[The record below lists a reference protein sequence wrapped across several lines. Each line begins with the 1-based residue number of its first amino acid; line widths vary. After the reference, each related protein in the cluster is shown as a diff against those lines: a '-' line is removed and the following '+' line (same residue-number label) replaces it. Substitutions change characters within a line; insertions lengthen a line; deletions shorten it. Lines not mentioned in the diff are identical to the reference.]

1 MANNDQINGGKY
13 PNMTTGAID
22 NITAEEAVTLAG
34 LFRERVRRTP
44 DLPACRQY
52 NEATAQW
59 EDTSWEEMGKH
70 VARWQAAM
78 AQEDLQ
84 QGDRV
89 AILLCNCREWVM
101 FDQAALGCG
110 LVVVP
115 LYTDDRPENIAYI
128 LNNAGVKLL
137 LLQDNEHWQR
147 LLEVHERLGGLLR
160 ILTLKP
166 VSVPDG
172 ETRVRTVSDWLPDSG
187 GELRED
193 DGGMDDLATIVYTS
207 GTTGR
212 PKGVMLSHRNILK
225 NTESSLAAVRMRPD
239 DVLLSFLPLSHTF
252 ERTVG
257 YYIPMRMGSTIAYAR
272 SIPQL
277 GEDLLTIRP
286 TLLISVPR
294 IYERVYNKIQAGL
307 AEKSPLAT
315 KLFNL
320 AVNVGWA
327 RFEHRQ
333 GRGGWKPSFLLWPL
347 LNKLVAGKIMAK
359 LGGRMRIA
367 ASGGAPLPPAV
378 AKVFIGLGLNL
389 VQGYGLTET
398 SPIITGNPPDNN
410 DPASVGI
417 PLTNIEVMIG
427 ENDELLTRSESVM
440 MGYWDNPEAT
450 REIIDEEGWLH
461 TGDKARIENNHVY
474 ITGRLKEILVLANGE
489 KLPPADMEMAIALDP
504 LFEQVM
510 VIGDNRPYLAAVLV
524 LNRDQWTDYAKKLG
538 LDPEDPASLQQE
550 SLEKAICER
559 LHGLL
564 SGFPGYAQVRRVTC
578 TLDPWTVDSGLIT
591 PTLKLKRNRVLEHF
605 AGDIEGMY
613 EGH

>member
-1 MANNDQINGGKY
+1 MS
-13 PNMTTGAID
+13 TGATD

-44 DLPACRQY
+44 DSPAFRQY
-52 NEATAQW
+52 NEATDTW
-59 EDTSWEEMGKH
+59 EDTSWGEMGRQ
-70 VARWQAAM
+70 VALWQSAM
-78 AQEDLQ
+78 ANESLQ
-84 QGDRV
+84 PGDRV
-89 AILLCNCREWVM
+89 AVLMRNCREWVM
-101 FDQAALGCG
+101 FDQAALGCR

-137 LLQDNEHWQR
+137 LLQNDEQWQR
-147 LLEVHERLGGLLR
+147 MLEVHDQLGGLQR
-160 ILTLKP
+160 ILTQEP
-166 VSVPDG
+166 VNSVPDG
-172 ETRVRTVSDWLPDSG
+172 EERVRSVADWLPDSA
-187 GELRED
+187 GELCK
-193 DGGMDDLATIVYTS
+193 DGGSMDDLATIVYTS

-225 NTESSLAAVRMRPD
+225 NTESSLDIVRMLPS

-257 YYIPMRMGSTIAYAR
+257 YYIPMRMGCTIAYAR

-277 GEDLLTIRP
+277 AEDLVTIRP

-307 AEKSPLAT
+307 AEKPPLAR

-320 AVNVGWA
+320 AVDVGWS
-327 RFEHRQ
+327 RFEHCQ

-417 PLTNIEVMIG
+417 PLPNIEVKIG
-427 ENDELLTRSESVM
+427 DNDELLTRSESVM
-440 MGYWDNPEAT
+440 LGYWDNPEAT
-450 REIIDEEGWLH
+450 REVIDEDGWFH
-461 TGDKARIENNHVY
+461 TGDRARIENDHVY

-489 KLPPADMEMAIALDP
+489 KVPPADMEMAIALDP

-510 VIGDNRPYLAAVLV
+510 VIGDNRPYLSALIV
-524 LNRDQWTDYAKKLG
+524 LNSDQWSDYAASLG
-538 LDPEDPASLQQE
+538 LDAGDPAALQQE
-550 SLEKAICER
+550 KLEEAICEK

-564 SGFPGYAQVRRVTC
+564 SGFPGYAQVRRATC
-578 TLDPWTVDSGLIT
+578 MLEPWTVDTGLIT
-591 PTLKLKRNRVLEHF
+591 PTLKLKRNRIMERF
-605 AGDIEGMY
+605 AGDIERMY
-613 EGH
+613 AGH